1 MSLVNAWD
9 GCLEQ
14 AESGYNLLLTLNP
27 RDAEA
32 RAGLIDILTW
42 QGRWD
47 EVLANLEAGVR
58 LNPRNP
64 TLLMRQAK
72 LLYWSGDV
80 TAATDI
86 LRQARQQGARGEEVE
101 NLRRRLYSDQLRT
114 MMRIDKFPAGY
125 PQVYSWGMQE
135 LHRMH
140 RWELSLGTTL
150 FRHSGGG
157 VDSMVDG
164 RHVAGVAYYPGIA
177 SSVGLNL
184 GFGSPARY
192 VPTFETKA
200 WALFPLGHLFSGYF
214 AYALWQYGTHKS
226 VHMFAP
232 AVGYTV
238 IDGIN
243 IELRWWTSYV
253 VLHAPALA
261 VNSVRT
267 GLVHS
272 VGLFGR
278 VQMVPELAVG
288 ASYTYGTQL
297 DENPIIARLFPLR
310 SHVVT
315 LFSDWALDPRMGLQP
330 IVGVERRQSETTA
343 VFIFSG
349 ELGVYWRW

>member
-261 VNSVRT
+261 VELGAHGARA
-267 GLVHS
+267 L
-272 VGLFGR
+272 GR
-278 VQMVPELAVG
+278 A
-288 ASYTYGTQL
+288 
-297 DENPIIARLFPLR
+297 LR
-310 SHVVT
+310 SRADGARAGGGCQLHLWHAT
-315 LFSDWALDPRMGLQP
+315 RRKPDHCPAIPAALTRRDPLQ
-330 IVGVERRQSETTA
+330 R
-343 VFIFSG
+343 
-349 ELGVYWRW
+349 LGTRPAHGAATDRGCRAPAI